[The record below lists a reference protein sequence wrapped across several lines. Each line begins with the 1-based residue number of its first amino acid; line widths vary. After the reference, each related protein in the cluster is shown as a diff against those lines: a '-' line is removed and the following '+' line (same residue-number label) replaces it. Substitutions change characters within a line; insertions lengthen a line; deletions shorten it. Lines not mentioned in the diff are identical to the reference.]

1 MWAAPPACPASI
13 LSSGRERSRLDAKT
27 KLRQKPLPT
36 QLLTDLSRTVGMKS
50 WPMPSTSMVV
60 LFVLFS
66 SQGRATME
74 PSGSTPMIFEGRK
87 LG

>member
-1 MWAAPPACPASI
+1 MPH
-13 LSSGRERSRLDAKT
+13 SSRARMGKRKKSRLDAKT
-27 KLRQKPLPT
+27 KLRQESLTT

-74 PSGSTPMIFEGRK
+74 PSGSTPMIFGGRK